1 MIFSLLERFKPGIY
15 IIKTWI
21 FELLKAAPLT
31 AELSVR
37 NNTCQYFMCLS
48 IGITWVTIQ
57 RKTKNGESRQHLNL
71 PAFPVQLPV
80 GKCAD
85 AASPA
90 AGAVWCQE
98 PPVSGFSLLSPLVMQ
113 CLCQQ
118 GWTPALQPPV
128 TCPHAGQGDFCF
140 PPSDKKKMTATE
152 ANIGEK
158 SHGTTSWHVCPF
170 PSICGSLLFLLLL
183 FQTHRSIFLQ
193 LKTSIIFFFQLEHKQ
208 SF

>member
-140 PPSDKKKMTATE
+140 PPSDKKK
-152 ANIGEK
+152 ND
-158 SHGTTSWHVCPF
+158 SYWS
-170 PSICGSLLFLLLL
+170 
-183 FQTHRSIFLQ
+183 
-193 LKTSIIFFFQLEHKQ
+193 
-208 SF
+208 